1 MIALTQQND
10 SNMINDRKNKTEI
23 YVCDSDKHTH
33 THSQTYGVVC
43 MRNNHLL

>member
-33 THSQTYGVVC
+33 TLTNIWCGLHEK
-43 MRNNHLL
+43 